1 MSAAQS
7 INPKA
12 MKVLVCPLN
21 WGLGHAT
28 RCVPLIYQLK
38 DESHEV
44 VIASDGHPLKL
55 LQEEFP
61 ELRFIY
67 STSYNIRYN
76 KGNSQVTA
84 MLHSLPAIFLGII
97 REKKWLNRLLKGE
110 HFDRVISDNR
120 FGLWHSKSNCVYM
133 THQLMIKMP
142 RALKWTEA
150 IVWLGHRFFIN
161 QFDEC
166 WIPDHAGKNNLSG
179 DLSHK
184 YPLPKQARFI
194 GPLSR
199 FSTINADVPEK
210 LFPIVALISGPEPQR
225 SLFEQ
230 EVLQWLRNQDQ
241 KALLIRGLPASSETI
256 GTVDHITLLN
266 HLSTKKLAGAL
277 LHSKIIICRSGYST
291 IMDLDAL
298 GVLNRTY
305 ISPTPGQTEQEYL
318 ARYLIKKTA
327 GYFPAV

>member
-7 INPKA
+7 IDPKA

-28 RCVPLIYQLK
+28 RCIPLIKQLK
-38 DESHEV
+38 DDGHEV
-44 VIASDGHPLKL
+44 VIAADGHPLKL
-55 LQEEFP
+55 LQQEFP
-61 ELRFIY
+61 ELRFIL

-76 KGNSQVTA
+76 RGKSQVTA
-84 MLHSLPAIFLGII
+84 MLRSLPAIFSGII
-97 REKKWLNRLLKGE
+97 RERKWLNRLLKKE

-120 FGLWHSKSNCVYM
+120 FGLWHSKTNCVYM

-142 RALKWTEA
+142 RGLQWTEA
-150 IVWLGHRFFIN
+150 IVWLGHRLFIN

-166 WIPDHAGKNNLSG
+166 WIPDHVGKDNLSG

-199 FSTINADVPEK
+199 FSTTNRVVPENPS
-210 LFPIVALISGPEPQR
+210 PIIALISGPEPQR
-225 SLFEQ
+225 TLFEQ
-230 EVLQWLRNQDQ
+230 EVLKWLMNQDQ

-256 GTVDHITLLN
+256 SAEDHVTLLN
-266 HLSTKKLAGAL
+266 HLTTEKLAGAL

-291 IMDLDAL
+291 LMDLDAL
-298 GVLNRTY
+298 GVLHKAT

-318 ARYLIKKTA
+318 ASYLIKKTA